1 MRRDSTF
8 EPMNESTEP
17 PEPPVDDA
25 ASRDPYEE
33 LENVFDEPILL
44 EDADLPEPP
53 QRPAGEST
61 EADASPGQL
70 QGAPE
75 GIDDITR
82 RLWARLG
89 ALEGEIRRGSER
101 TLEALRRLG
110 ERMGAELAMLDKR
123 AINLE
128 LTVAR
133 LRAVTEAVES
143 ATRRGPDARATPEPS
158 QPAAPASPPA
168 PDPKPAAPMWE
179 PPRDQPDASPQEA
192 LPGTQPE
199 PPDWRHP
206 SFGPPL
212 DDEPPDDG

>member
-1 MRRDSTF
+1 MRRDPTF
-8 EPMNESTEP
+8 EPMSSEP
-17 PEPPVDDA
+17 PEGDVPPP
-25 ASRDPYEE
+25 DPYDE

-44 EDADLPEPP
+44 EDADFPMPSE
-53 QRPAGEST
+53 GEAPG
-61 EADASPGQL
+61 EDASPAQL
-70 QGAPE
+70 QGNDE
-75 GIDDITR
+75 VTR

-133 LRAVTEAVES
+133 LRAITEAVEA
-143 ATRRGPDARATPEPS
+143 ATHRSVSEREAAPS
-158 QPAAPASPPA
+158 PPASPP
-168 PDPKPAAPMWE
+168 PPQAAPSSSWDVPSSE
-179 PPRDQPDASPQEA
+179 PTESPQER

-199 PPDWRHP
+199 PPDWDHP
-206 SFGPPL
+206 SFGPPP
-212 DDEPPDDG
+212 DDEPPDDR